1 MKKLLSLLA
10 VVLVVLCVIVH
21 ADYTIINEYH
31 FYHPDCLYTC
41 SADVRQYSGQFN
53 VIHIYLTDSWAK
65 IFLLYDPAYTE
76 NMIRVEIFGWS
87 KFRWQYLYNDKFY
100 ITIHYS
106 GNETEIEFYNPIEN
120 DYLHLVY
127 EFEKVDIIVI
137 RGETH
142 ISTKENI
149 PSPGDFWGWL
159 GYLGYLFRRFIEF
172 MITALSSLG
181 IIVNIVIQVVS
192 MLIFI
197 FLVGLTGVLV
207 FDPLHL
213 GAYLNLWITLF
224 KKGFDMLVVIV
235 NLIMKIIHLL
245 TDWIGHAI
253 PG

>member
-1 MKKLLSLLA
+1 VRKLLSPLLLL
-10 VVLVVLCVIVH
+10 VLVLLCVVH
-21 ADYTIINEYH
+21 ADYTIIKEYH
-31 FYHPDCLYTC
+31 FDHPDCLYTC
-41 SADVRQYSGQFN
+41 SVDVRQYSGQFN

-65 IFLLYDPAYTE
+65 IFLLYDPDYTGP
-76 NMIRVEIFGWS
+76 IRVEIFGWS

-100 ITIHYS
+100 ITIHYG

-120 DYLHLVY
+120 DSLHEIY
-127 EFEKVDIIVI
+127 TFTGVDIIVI

-142 ISTKENI
+142 ISTKEEV

-172 MITALSSLG
+172 MVSTLSSLG
-181 IIVNIVIQVVS
+181 IIVNIIIQVIG

-197 FLVGLTGVLV
+197 FLVGLAGVLV

-213 GAYLNLWITLF
+213 GSYLNMWITLF
-224 KKGFDMLVVIV
+224 KKGFDMLIVLV

-245 TDWIGHAI
+245 IDWIGHAI